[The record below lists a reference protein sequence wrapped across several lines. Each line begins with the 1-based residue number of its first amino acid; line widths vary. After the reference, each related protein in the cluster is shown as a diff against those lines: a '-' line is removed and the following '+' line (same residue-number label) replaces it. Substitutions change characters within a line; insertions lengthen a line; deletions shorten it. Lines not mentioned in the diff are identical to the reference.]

1 MTNIQDARRAVRAV
15 RANRRGPRLV
25 WLGAML
31 IGPSIV
37 PSSVRAQS
45 AGGKASASTP
55 SDTLA
60 VSPVDTLRLTLADAR
75 ALALHSN
82 PELRATRLGIDIA
95 RGELRQAD
103 LLLQWNPSA
112 DVLAGGPGME
122 IGLTQ
127 EVEIAAQRG
136 ARRAAGR
143 AGVERAQASVLNAAR
158 LTVADADRAYYR
170 LAASRQR
177 EALATEILVLN
188 ARLTDVATRQLIAG
202 DISQLDANLATVE
215 YGRSR
220 ARALGARRERAGA
233 EAELRRLLGLPIATP
248 IAPQIDLQIIL
259 PPSVPP
265 RVNAPLA
272 SVRSSALRDSLSVA
286 RSLDQLLVDTLTVDS
301 LTALALARRPDLAER
316 AAAARQA
323 LAQASVA
330 RREAFPNLALRASSE
345 QIEGRAGR
353 VLRPGIGLTL
363 PMFNRNQGEVEA
375 RRAESRQA
383 ELERAALVAGV
394 RSDVATAVTTYETAV
409 AETSVLER
417 TVLAPAR
424 ENRRLL
430 EIAYRAG
437 KVGLPELLL
446 IRNQVMDAEL
456 EYWEAWL
463 AAHEALADL
472 DAATGG
478 NLATSATA
486 LPQ

>member
-1 MTNIQDARRAVRAV
+1 MTNIQDARRAVCAV
-15 RANRRGPRLV
+15 RANGRGPRLI
-25 WLGAML
+25 WLGAAL
-31 IGPSIV
+31 VGLSIV

-45 AGGKASASTP
+45 ASGEGASAP
-55 SDTLA
+55 TLPTRS
-60 VSPVDTLRLTLADAR
+60 SPGDTLRLTLAVAR
-75 ALALHSN
+75 ALALRSN

-95 RGELRQAD
+95 RGELRQAG
-103 LLLQWNPSA
+103 LLLQSNPSA
-112 DVLAGGPGME
+112 DVLAGGPGAE

-127 EVEIAAQRG
+127 EIEIAGQRG
-136 ARRAAGR
+136 ARQAAGR

-158 LTVADADRAYYR
+158 LTVADADRAFYR

-188 ARLTDVATRQLIAG
+188 ARLTNVSTRQLIAG
-202 DISQLDANLATVE
+202 DISQLEANLATVE

-220 ARALGARRERAGA
+220 ARALGARRERTSA
-233 EAELRRLLGLPIATP
+233 EAELRRLLGLPITTP
-248 IAPQIDLQIIL
+248 IAPRIDLQIIL
-259 PPSVPP
+259 PPVVPSG
-265 RVNAPLA
+265 VNTPSA
-272 SVRSSALRDSLSVA
+272 SVQSSALLDSLSVA
-286 RSLDQLLVDTLTVDS
+286 RSLDSLFVDTLAVDS
-301 LTALALARRPDLAER
+301 LTTLALARRPDLVER

-323 LAQASVA
+323 LGQASVA

-345 QIEGRAGR
+345 QLEGGEGRA
-353 VLRPGIGLTL
+353 LRPGIGITL
-363 PMFNRNQGEVEA
+363 PVFNRNQGEVEA
-375 RRAESRQA
+375 RRAEARQA
-383 ELERAALVAGV
+383 QLERAALVVGV
-394 RSDVATAVTTYETAV
+394 RSDVATAVTTYETAA

-472 DAATGG
+472 DAATGR
-478 NLATSATA
+478 NVATSATA
-486 LPQ
+486 LPR